1 MMPRSM
7 RMRIIILATGLLFAV
22 KAGAIDFAKEIQPLL
37 AERCFKCHGEK
48 KRKGGLRLTNRRDA
62 LAPGDSGKATIVPG
76 DSAASLLIKKIS
88 STEPKEQMPP
98 KGTRLT
104 AAQIDL
110 MRQWIDEGA
119 TWPETEPQHW
129 AYVKPKRPPLPQ
141 LKSKWPRN
149 GIDHFILARLNKEGL
164 KPSPQAPPE
173 QLLRRVHLDLIGI
186 PPSPTVLDKF
196 LKDSSPI
203 AYEKVVDQLLAS
215 PRYGER
221 WARPWLDLAR
231 YADSNGFQADQL
243 RDSWA
248 YRDWVIDAFNTDMPF
263 DQFVIEQIAGDLLP
277 NATPAQRIATG
288 FHRTPTC
295 NVEAGVHPEE
305 NRVNQIF
312 DRVNTTASVFLGAT
326 FDCAQ
331 CHNHKYDPFSMKDFY
346 SLFSFF
352 NNTPLEVKQLGNG
365 VTWNFYGP
373 TMDLPISPEQK
384 AKLEE
389 LNNKQATQKK
399 VLEDLRAKLKT
410 KQAAWEQH
418 ILQALKEEPQWS
430 VLSVEN
436 FNATG
441 NPTHKLQKDGSV
453 ILTGKNPDKSTYTI
467 TTKPDLTKIT
477 AIRLEALTDPSM
489 TKDGPGRNF
498 AAASNPNF
506 IVNEFTIKANGKTV
520 KLASV
525 SASFSQNRWDV
536 RGSIDGDPKTG
547 WAINPAF
554 GKPAWAIYKLA
565 QTLELKPSAQ
575 LEFSIVQ
582 NYGGGRTI
590 GRPRLSAIEGDPS
603 ALNLPDNIVAIL
615 KKTKRTRKEEQ
626 DLEKHFHS
634 EHPELKALE
643 LKVLAIDKQI
653 KAVKPGTTLVMIEQ
667 DKPRKTNVLRS
678 GNYLM
683 LGEEVTSQTPEAL
696 HGFKKEWPN
705 NRLGLAKWLVAPD
718 NPLVGR
724 VTVNRWWAQFMG
736 RGIVATQE
744 DFGTEGAAPTHQ
756 HLLDWLAV
764 EFAENGWSMKHLH
777 KQIVMSATYKQS
789 SRVNPTL
796 LTHDPG
802 NELYARAPRLRMSA
816 EMVRD
821 NALTISGLL
830 STKMHGPPIYP
841 PQPNGIWR
849 HVGRNAPKYIA
860 ATDEN
865 RFRRGVY
872 VVWRRGAPYASFVNF
887 DAPDRGSC
895 VIQRP
900 RTNTPLQAL
909 TLMNDE
915 AYVEIALAFAGRIL
929 SEKPNTSTADR
940 IAHAFKSSLSRAPK
954 PEETLF
960 LEKLLQRRMV
970 LFQKEPASV
979 KNLLDGIKGWKAP
992 EGMNLTELAAWFYV
1006 ANILL
1011 NLDETITKG

>member
-1 MMPRSM
+1 MRS
-7 RMRIIILATGLLFAV
+7 RIILITTGLLFSI
-22 KAGAIDFAKEIQPLL
+22 KAGAIGFTKEIRPLL
-37 AERCFKCHGEK
+37 VEHCFKCHGEK

-62 LAPGDSGKATIVPG
+62 LTPGDSGKATIVPG
-76 DSAASLLIKKIS
+76 NSAASLLIQKIS
-88 STEPKEQMPP
+88 STNPKEQMPP

-110 MRQWIDEGA
+110 IRQWIDEGA

-129 AYVKPKRPPLPQ
+129 AYVKPKRPALPQ

-149 GIDHFILARLNKEGL
+149 AIDHFILARLDKEGL

-173 QLLRRVHLDLIGI
+173 QLLRRVYLDLIGL
-186 PPSPTVLDKF
+186 PPSPKVVDKF
-196 LKDSSPI
+196 LKDPSPT
-203 AYEKVVDQLLAS
+203 AYGNVVDQLLNS

-248 YRDWVIDAFNTDMPF
+248 YRDWVINAFNADMPF

-346 SLFSFF
+346 SLFAFF
-352 NNTPLEVKQLGNG
+352 NNTPLEVEQLGNG

-373 TMDLPISPEQK
+373 TMDLPISPQQK
-384 AKLEE
+384 AKLTE
-389 LNNKQATQKK
+389 LNNKQNAQKK
-399 VLEDLRAKLKT
+399 ALEDLRAKLKT
-410 KQAAWEQH
+410 KQTTWEQH
-418 ILQALKEEPQWS
+418 ILQALKETPQWS

-436 FNATG
+436 FSATG
-441 NPTHKLQKDGSV
+441 NPTHKPQKDGSV
-453 ILTGKNPDKSTYTI
+453 LLAGKNPDKSTYTI
-467 TTKPDLTKIT
+467 TAKSDLTKIT

-489 TKDGPGRNF
+489 NKNGPGRNF
-498 AAASNPNF
+498 APASNPNF
-506 IVNEFTIKANGKTV
+506 IVNEFIIKANGKPV
-520 KLASV
+520 KPSSAA
-525 SASFSQNRWDV
+525 ASFSQKRWEIS
-536 RGSIDGDPKTG
+536 GSIDGDSETG
-547 WAINPAF
+547 WGINPAF

-565 QTLELKPSAQ
+565 QPLELKPNAQ

-603 ALNLPDNIVAIL
+603 ALNLPDNILAIL
-615 KKTKRTRKEEQ
+615 KKTKRTKKEKA
-626 DLEKHFHS
+626 DLEKHFLSQHL
-634 EHPELKALE
+634 ELRALE
-643 LKVLAIDKQI
+643 LKVLAADKQI
-653 KAVKPGTTLVMIEQ
+653 KAVKPSTTLVMVEQ
-667 DKPRKTNVLRS
+667 KKPRKTHVLRR
-678 GNYLM
+678 GDYLKP
-683 LGEEVTSQTPEAL
+683 GEEVISQTPEVL
-696 HGFKKEWPN
+696 HEFKKEWPK
-705 NRLGLAKWLVAPD
+705 NRLGLAKWLVTPD
-718 NPLVGR
+718 NPLVCR

-744 DFGTEGAAPTHQ
+744 DFGTEGSKPTHP

-764 EFAENGWSMKHLH
+764 EFVENGWSMKQLH
-777 KQIVMSATYKQS
+777 KHIVMSATYRQS
-789 SRVNPTL
+789 SHLNPTL
-796 LTHDPG
+796 LSRDPG

-841 PQPNGIWR
+841 PQPGGIWR

-915 AYVEIALAFAGRIL
+915 AYVEIALAFAGRVL
-929 SEKPNTSTADR
+929 REMPNTSSNER
-940 IAHAFKSSLSRAPK
+940 ITHAFKTALSRTPR
-954 PEETLF
+954 PEEAAY
-960 LEKLLQRRMV
+960 LEKLLERRLA
-970 LFQKEPASV
+970 LFQKNPAAV
-979 KNLLDGIKGWKAP
+979 KNIMDGIKGWKAP
-992 EGMNLTELAAWFYV
+992 KGMNQAQLAAWFYV

>member
-1 MMPRSM
+1 M
-7 RMRIIILATGLLFAV
+7 RMRIIILTTGLLFAL

-37 AERCFKCHGEK
+37 AEHCFKCHGEK
-48 KRKGGLRLTNRRDA
+48 KRNGGLRLTNRRDA

-76 DSAASLLIKKIS
+76 NSAASLLIQKIS
-88 STEPKEQMPP
+88 SANPKEQMPP
-98 KGTRLT
+98 KGRRLT
-104 AAQIDL
+104 AVQIDL
-110 MRQWIDEGA
+110 IRQWIDEGA

-129 AYVKPKRPPLPQ
+129 AYVKPKRPALPQ

-149 GIDHFILARLNKEGL
+149 AIDRFILSRLDKEGL

-173 QLLRRVHLDLIGI
+173 QLLRRVYLDLIGL
-186 PPSPTVLDKF
+186 PPSPKVVDKF
-196 LKDSSPI
+196 LKDPSPK
-203 AYEKVVDQLLAS
+203 AYGNVVDQLLAS

-248 YRDWVIDAFNTDMPF
+248 YRDWVINAFNADMPF

-346 SLFSFF
+346 SLFAFF
-352 NNTPLEVKQLGNG
+352 NNTPLEVEQLGNG

-373 TMDLPISPEQK
+373 TMDLPISPGQK
-384 AKLEE
+384 VKLEE
-389 LNNKQATQKK
+389 LNNKQDVQKK
-399 VLEDLRAKLKT
+399 ALEDLRAKLKT
-410 KQAAWEQH
+410 KQTIWEQH
-418 ILQALKEEPQWS
+418 ILQALKETPQWS

-436 FNATG
+436 FSATG
-441 NPTHKLQKDGSV
+441 NPTHKPQKDGSV
-453 ILTGKNPDKSTYTI
+453 LLAGKNPDKSTYTI
-467 TTKPDLTKIT
+467 TTKSDLTKIT

-489 TKDGPGRNF
+489 KKNGPGRNF
-498 AAASNPNF
+498 APASNPNF
-506 IVNEFTIKANGKTV
+506 IVNEFIIKANGKPV
-520 KLASV
+520 KFASV

-536 RGSIDGDPKTG
+536 RGSIDGDLKTG

-565 QTLELKPSAQ
+565 QPLELKPNAQ

-582 NYGGGRTI
+582 NHGGGRTI

-603 ALNLPDNIVAIL
+603 ALNLPDNILAIL
-615 KKTKRTRKEEQ
+615 KKTKRTKKEKAN
-626 DLEKHFHS
+626 LEKHFLS
-634 EHPELKALE
+634 GHPELKALE
-643 LKVLAIDKQI
+643 LKVLAVDKQI
-653 KAVKPGTTLVMIEQ
+653 KAVKPATTLVMVEQ
-667 DKPRKTNVLRS
+667 NKPRKTNVLRR
-678 GNYLM
+678 GDYLKP
-683 LGEEVTSQTPEAL
+683 GEEVSSQTPEAL
-696 HGFKKEWPN
+696 HGFKKEWPK
-705 NRLGLAKWLVAPD
+705 NRLGLAKWLVTPD

-744 DFGTEGAAPTHQ
+744 DFGTEGSIPTHPG
-756 HLLDWLAV
+756 LLDWLAM
-764 EFAENGWSMKHLH
+764 EFVENGWSMKHLH
-777 KQIVMSATYKQS
+777 KQIVMSATYRQS
-789 SRVNPTL
+789 SHLNPTL
-796 LTHDPG
+796 LARDPG

-841 PQPNGIWR
+841 PQPDGIWR

-872 VVWRRGAPYASFVNF
+872 VVWRRGAPYTSFVNF

-915 AYVEIALAFAGRIL
+915 AYVEIALAFAGRVL
-929 SEKPNTSTADR
+929 SEMPNTSSNER
-940 IAHAFKSSLSRAPK
+940 ITHAFKTALSRTPR
-954 PEETLF
+954 PEEAAY
-960 LEKLLQRRMV
+960 LENLLKRRLA
-970 LFQKEPASV
+970 LFQKDPIAV
-979 KNLLDGIKGWKAP
+979 KNLMDGIKGWKVP
-992 EGMNLTELAAWFYV
+992 KGMDQAQLAAWFYV
-1006 ANILL
+1006 TNILL

>member
-1 MMPRSM
+1 M
-7 RMRIIILATGLLFAV
+7 
-22 KAGAIDFAKEIQPLL
+22 
-37 AERCFKCHGEK
+37 
-48 KRKGGLRLTNRRDA
+48 
-62 LAPGDSGKATIVPG
+62 
-76 DSAASLLIKKIS
+76 
-88 STEPKEQMPP
+88 
-98 KGTRLT
+98 
-104 AAQIDL
+104 
-110 MRQWIDEGA
+110 
-119 TWPETEPQHW
+119 
-129 AYVKPKRPPLPQ
+129 
-141 LKSKWPRN
+141 
-149 GIDHFILARLNKEGL
+149 
-164 KPSPQAPPE
+164 
-173 QLLRRVHLDLIGI
+173 
-186 PPSPTVLDKF
+186 PPSPTFLDKF

-248 YRDWVIDAFNTDMPF
+248 YRDWVIDAFNADMPF

-305 NRVNQIF
+305 NRVNQVF

-615 KKTKRTRKEEQ
+615 KKAKRTRKEEQ

-634 EHPELKALE
+634 EHPELKAME
-643 LKVLAIDKQI
+643 LQVLAIDKQI

-744 DFGTEGAAPTHQ
+744 DFGKIGRASCRE
-756 HLLDWLAV
+756 
-764 EFAENGWSMKHLH
+764 
-777 KQIVMSATYKQS
+777 
-789 SRVNPTL
+789 RV
-796 LTHDPG
+796 
-802 NELYARAPRLRMSA
+802 
-816 EMVRD
+816 
-821 NALTISGLL
+821 
-830 STKMHGPPIYP
+830 
-841 PQPNGIWR
+841 
-849 HVGRNAPKYIA
+849 
-860 ATDEN
+860 
-865 RFRRGVY
+865 
-872 VVWRRGAPYASFVNF
+872 
-887 DAPDRGSC
+887 
-895 VIQRP
+895 
-900 RTNTPLQAL
+900 
-909 TLMNDE
+909 
-915 AYVEIALAFAGRIL
+915 
-929 SEKPNTSTADR
+929 
-940 IAHAFKSSLSRAPK
+940 
-954 PEETLF
+954 
-960 LEKLLQRRMV
+960 
-970 LFQKEPASV
+970 
-979 KNLLDGIKGWKAP
+979 
-992 EGMNLTELAAWFYV
+992 
-1006 ANILL
+1006 
-1011 NLDETITKG
+1011 